1 MAFRTPISWV
11 RSVTVAIII
20 LVILIEPTII
30 EIIAIIESKT
40 VISLILEE
48 AGCEICS
55 SDASW
60 KAPARLGF
68 SESFLFR
75 ESLMESMV
83 A

>member
-1 MAFRTPISWV
+1 MDSKINCRKILKWVAPMAFRTPISWV

-48 AGCEICS
+48 AGWEICS
-55 SDASW
+55 SDAS
-60 KAPARLGF
+60 
-68 SESFLFR
+68 
-75 ESLMESMV
+75 
-83 A
+83 

>member
-1 MAFRTPISWV
+1 M
-11 RSVTVAIII
+11 TVAIII

-48 AGCEICS
+48 AGWEICS
-55 SDASW
+55 SEASW

-75 ESLMESMV
+75 ESFTESIV
-83 A
+83 L

>member
-20 LVILIEPTII
+20 LVILMDPTTI
-30 EIIAIIESKT
+30 EIMAIMESRT
-40 VISLILEE
+40 VMSLTLEE
-48 AGCEICS
+48 AGWEICS

-75 ESLMESMV
+75 ESFTESIV
-83 A
+83 V

>member
-1 MAFRTPISWV
+1 M
-11 RSVTVAIII
+11 TVAIII

-30 EIIAIIESKT
+30 EIIAIIESRT

-48 AGCEICS
+48 AGWEICS

-60 KAPARLGF
+60 KVPARLGF

>member
-48 AGCEICS
+48 AGWEICS
-55 SDASW
+55 SDAS
-60 KAPARLGF
+60 
-68 SESFLFR
+68 
-75 ESLMESMV
+75 
-83 A
+83 

>member
-30 EIIAIIESKT
+30 EMIAIMESKT

-48 AGCEICS
+48 AG
-55 SDASW
+55 
-60 KAPARLGF
+60 
-68 SESFLFR
+68 
-75 ESLMESMV
+75 
-83 A
+83 

>member
-55 SDASW
+55 SDAS
-60 KAPARLGF
+60 
-68 SESFLFR
+68 
-75 ESLMESMV
+75 
-83 A
+83 

>member
-1 MAFRTPISWV
+1 M
-11 RSVTVAIII
+11 TVAIII

-48 AGCEICS
+48 AGWEICS

-60 KAPARLGF
+60 KAPVRLGF

-75 ESLMESMV
+75 ESLT
-83 A
+83 